1 VNSTGPFGLILTLV
15 PSLIIAAAYTA
26 TAWFVHRRWRL
37 LGLVILWACC
47 SAAYG
52 YVSFGAV
59 CPLAFTCAV
68 PASEAAYLKHVGLF
82 YALVGAMGF
91 AGPTAVVLRYSD
103 LLQAIACGRWVSSRT
118 LATFAGWIL
127 AWVIVPKPFSC
138 EGLPNKRLK
147 LAARVGY

>member
-1 VNSTGPFGLILTLV
+1 MNSAGPLGIILTLV

-26 TAWFVHRRWRL
+26 TAWFIHRRWRL
-37 LGLVILWACC
+37 FGLVVLWACC

-52 YVSFGAV
+52 YVSVGAV
-59 CPLAFTCAV
+59 CPLAFTCPL

-91 AGPTAVVLRYSD
+91 AGATAVVLRYSRSAGAD
-103 LLQAIACGRWVSSRT
+103 RLRAMGLLAGT

-127 AWVIVPKPFSC
+127 AWVVVPKPFSW
-138 EGLPNKRLK
+138 
-147 LAARVGY
+147 